1 MKFTPE
7 QEATL
12 IEKNLLQTAEAVLF
26 ASDVISGLNK
36 ATEDDDHLSWFE
48 IGTLSISLRKE
59 AATAFKGLKD
69 MPAEWCVLEPHE
81 VELLGDI
88 LYPAFANSPSYKRDR
103 VNACLGWLVNTV
115 NVINTFKAPKAHPVP
130 E

>member
-36 ATEDDDHLSWFE
+36 ATEDDDHLSWVE
-48 IGTLSISLRKE
+48 IGMLSISLRKE
-59 AATAFKGLKD
+59 AAAAFKGMKD
-69 MPAEWCVLEPHE
+69 MPAEWTLLDPAE

-88 LYPAFANSPSYKRDR
+88 LYPAFADSASYKRDR
-103 VNACLGWLVNTV
+103 VNACLGWLANTV